1 MAAIYTCP
9 HCGEEVDTDPDPGG
23 GAEQDYIEDCPVCC
37 RANRIVASLGED
49 DGDYAVQAFAE
60 ILRTP
65 PWHLRNA
72 HEHLFE
78 SHLTWT
84 GRALGR
90 NHRVRGLL
98 A

>member
-60 ILRTP
+60 I
-65 PWHLRNA
+65 
-72 HEHLFE
+72 
-78 SHLTWT
+78 
-84 GRALGR
+84 
-90 NHRVRGLL
+90 
-98 A
+98 